1 MRRRRD
7 AREYIG
13 LTALKPFNL
22 DAAGGGASA
31 MAVVVT
37 MVLNLLGFVMVAVAV
52 LGLIKGR
59 VPWAHIGNREQAAL
73 LARAF
78 VKVAVW

>member
-1 MRRRRD
+1 
-7 AREYIG
+7 
-13 LTALKPFNL
+13 
-22 DAAGGGASA
+22 

>member
-1 MRRRRD
+1 
-7 AREYIG
+7 
-13 LTALKPFNL
+13 
-22 DAAGGGASA
+22 

-73 LARAF
+73 LAGLALI
-78 VKVAVW
+78 VLIIAGYLAVRSDDRSRGRPQGDVSVLP